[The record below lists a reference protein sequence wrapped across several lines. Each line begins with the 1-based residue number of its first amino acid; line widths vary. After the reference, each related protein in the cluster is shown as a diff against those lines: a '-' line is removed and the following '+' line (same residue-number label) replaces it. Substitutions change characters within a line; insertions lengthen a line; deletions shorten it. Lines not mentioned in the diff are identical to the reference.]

1 MQSIDTHSGFVV
13 LLGRPSAGKSSL
25 INAICGHHVSIISP
39 VPQTTRNVIR
49 GIVSDPRGQ
58 IVFLDTPGLHRS
70 EKQINLRLR
79 EVALQHLEDAE
90 AAVYLVDATRHPGD
104 EERDLAS
111 VIAEHDLPVVVGITK
126 CDLPSADIPRT
137 HRFLQEAGLGGL
149 TTVELA
155 GLPEELAASRHGVDT
170 LLDELFPLLPE
181 GPAWYPEEFYT
192 DQEPSFRIAEV
203 IREQAIS
210 RVRQELPHA
219 LYVEIADLEQREH
232 TLWARAFILVE
243 RDSQQGIVVGQKGKT
258 ITAIRKE
265 SEKVLAELFPT
276 PVRLSL
282 QVKVKSRWRHDEAL
296 LKRLIQ

>member
-1 MQSIDTHSGFVV
+1 MQSTDTRSGFVV
-13 LLGRPSAGKSSL
+13 LLGRPSSGKSSL
-25 INAICGHHVSIISP
+25 MNAVCGHHVSIISP

-49 GIVSDPRGQ
+49 GIVTDPRGQ
-58 IVFLDTPGLHRS
+58 IIFLDTPGLHRS

-104 EERDLAS
+104 EERDLAA

-126 CDLPSADIPRT
+126 CDLPTADIPRAR
-137 HRFLQEAGLGGL
+137 RFLNEAGFGDF
-149 TTVELA
+149 TTVELS
-155 GLPEELAASRHGVDT
+155 GLPEELKDRRRGVGT
-170 LLDELFPLLPE
+170 LLDRLFLLLPE

-192 DQEPSFRIAEV
+192 DQEPMFRIAEV
-203 IREQAIS
+203 IREQAIL
-210 RVRQELPHA
+210 RARQELPHA
-219 LYVEIADLEQREH
+219 LYVEIADLEQRED

-243 RDSQQGIVVGQKGKT
+243 RESQQGIVVGQNGRT
-258 ITAIRKE
+258 VTAIRKD
-265 SEKVLAELFPT
+265 SERVLAELFPT

-282 QVKVKSRWRHDEAL
+282 QVKVKPRWRHDEAL